1 MKVKTLI
8 AYLEEFDED
17 QDVVFY
23 ELSDL
28 YDTVLLRIKEDYASN
43 EVVFQIKNI
52 PKNDKGVLH

>member
-1 MKVKTLI
+1 VKIKTLI
-8 AYLEEFDED
+8 AYLEEFDDD
-17 QDVVFY
+17 QEIVFY

-52 PKNDKGVLH
+52 PKENKGALH